1 MKWSD
6 SMIKIQTITDLNAL
20 KQQEHVPNSFFEEI
34 EQQFLAWNKE
44 LNGEVLDEFS
54 LPPEACM
61 YHFDR
66 QDDVEILFK
75 HVHEIEYV
83 DVEEINDTKF
93 FRIGLMQDHQ
103 MSLIFVLAD
112 NLPQDI
118 KEWLHELGSRQNV

>member
-1 MKWSD
+1 WSD
-6 SMIKIQTITDLNAL
+6 SINKIKTTTDFNAL
-20 KQQEHVPNSFFEEI
+20 KQQEHVPKSFSEEI
-34 EQQFLAWNKE
+34 EQPFLAWNKE
-44 LNGEVLDEFS
+44 VNGEVLDEFS

-61 YHFDR
+61 YHIER
-66 QDDVEILFK
+66 QDDVEILLN